1 MPPPNAWRRF
11 SAFENQEEGAVP
23 ADLSVVIC
31 SLNGAP
37 GVDRCLR
44 ALAEQKDAELQVI
57 VVDDG
62 STDDTACVASGHG
75 VTVLRH
81 EVNRGASA
89 ARNTGIRAATAPVIA
104 FLDDDCEPA
113 PEWARELLD
122 AYEDRVI
129 GVGGPLVPNA
139 PEGFMLGFLRR
150 NNPLLP
156 LEMNLAHSE
165 KLLYRLYLY
174 ALRQW
179 APQEALNKRDVY
191 TLVGANMS
199 FQRDVVTEV
208 GLDERFRFGA
218 EDLDLCLRV
227 RRRFPDGRLVHT
239 PGAVVR
245 HHFEPEL
252 SDTLRRSRAYGRG
265 CAMLYLKW
273 PTMRPTIF
281 PGPVLVLALLAASAF
296 FPFLLAVTV
305 LLPQLMY
312 PAGLRLGL
320 TRRQS
325 AACLLDAYVQLA
337 QEAYGNIGYI
347 QGLWRYRGLAPE
359 AAVSVTAPRA
369 RGTTAAGSAR

>member
-1 MPPPNAWRRF
+1 MWRRF
-11 SAFENQEEGAVP
+11 SAYETKGEGAMP

-31 SLNGAP
+31 SLNGAA

-44 ALAEQKDAELQVI
+44 ALAAQKDVELQII

-62 STDDTACVASGHG
+62 STDDTSYVAREHG
-75 VTVLRH
+75 VTVLCH
-81 EVNRGASA
+81 ETNRGASA
-89 ARNTGIRAATAPVIA
+89 ARNTGIRAVTAPVVA
-104 FLDDDCEPA
+104 FLDDDCEPE

-122 AYEDRVI
+122 AYEDGVI

-156 LEMNLAHSE
+156 LEMNLAQSE

-174 ALRQW
+174 VLRQW
-179 APQEALNKRDVY
+179 APEERNDKRDVY

-199 FQRDVVTEV
+199 FLRDVVAEI

-218 EDLDLCLRV
+218 EDLDLSLQM
-227 RRRFPDGRLVHT
+227 RRRFPEGRLVTT
-239 PGAVVR
+239 PEAVVR
-245 HHFEPEL
+245 HHFEPDL
-252 SDTLRRSRAYGRG
+252 RDTLRRSRAYGRG

-281 PGPVLVLALLAASAF
+281 PGPVLVFALLIASAF
-296 FPFLLAVTV
+296 LPFLLAVAV

-312 PAGLRLGL
+312 PMGLRLAL
-320 TRRQS
+320 TGRRP
-325 AACLLDAYVQLA
+325 ACLLDPYVQLA
-337 QEAYGNIGYI
+337 QEAFGNVGYL
-347 QGLWRYRGLAPE
+347 QGLWRYRGFVPE
-359 AAVSVTAPRA
+359 TTVSVMTPRSHD
-369 RGTTAAGSAR
+369 TTAAGSLQ